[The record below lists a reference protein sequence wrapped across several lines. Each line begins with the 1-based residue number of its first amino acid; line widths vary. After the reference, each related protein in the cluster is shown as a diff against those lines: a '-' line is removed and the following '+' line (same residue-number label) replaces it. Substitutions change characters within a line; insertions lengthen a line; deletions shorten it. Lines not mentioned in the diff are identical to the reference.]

1 MTFFKE
7 LNTLLNQATLS
18 ITIAKKE
25 GNLTVSVT
33 PIAPEGVKLE
43 LKPLIFNGT
52 PEELD
57 AKFLETLKSPLQ
69 KTEQAF
75 CNVGEFEKQLEEKKT
90 EATTKKEKGKKTEK
104 SDEKK
109 EEKKTTTKADVIMGK
124 PHPEPTLFEVPAVT
138 STSEP
143 AAEERTEEQESVEEI
158 PDVEREIA
166 VQPEPQ
172 PQVKEEVKPDVKPTL
187 DLF

>member
-1 MTFFKE
+1 MSFFKE

-18 ITIAKKE
+18 ITIAKKD

-90 EATTKKEKGKKTEK
+90 EASKKKEKKADK
-104 SDEKK
+104 SSEPKK
-109 EEKKTTTKADVIMGK
+109 EEKKAPSKADVIMGK
-124 PHPEPTLFEVPAVT
+124 PHPEPTLFEVPVVT
-138 STSEP
+138 PTPEP
-143 AAEERTEEQESVEEI
+143 IAEEIEEGAEEQESVEEI
-158 PDVEREIA
+158 PDVP
-166 VQPEPQ
+166 VTPEPQ
-172 PQVKEEVKPDVKPTL
+172 PQVQEETKPDVKPTL